1 MVDVLRQVCTSNAGC
16 RWTWYL
22 EADGAD
28 RCALFLARASKR
40 GRNHQQ
46 EIVTLV
52 ANDAGVQLGE
62 FPNQKTLSEFLAAV
76 YRVDARFTWL
86 GICGR

>member
-1 MVDVLRQVCTSNAGC
+1 MVDVLRRVCASSKGC

-28 RCALFLARASKR
+28 RCALFLARAGKR
-40 GRNHQQ
+40 NRKHTQ
-46 EIVTLV
+46 ELVTLV
-52 ANDAGVQLGE
+52 GNAADMQFRE
-62 FPNQKTLSEFLAAV
+62 FPNKKTLAKFLAV
-76 YRVDARFTWL
+76 VVRVDARFTWL

>member
-1 MVDVLRQVCTSNAGC
+1 MVDVLRRVCATTNGC

-28 RCALFLARASKR
+28 RRALFLARARKR
-40 GRNHQQ
+40 NRQHIQ
-46 EIVTLV
+46 ELVTLV
-52 ANDAGVQLGE
+52 GNDADMQFGE
-62 FPNQKTLSEFLAAV
+62 FPNKKTLTKFLAAV

>member
-1 MVDVLRQVCTSNAGC
+1 MVDVLRRVCASSNGC
-16 RWTWYL
+16 RWTWYP

-28 RCALFLARASKR
+28 RRALFLARAGKR
-40 GRNHQQ
+40 NRNHTQ
-46 EIVTLV
+46 ELVTIVGN
-52 ANDAGVQLGE
+52 AADMQLIE
-62 FPNQKTLSEFLAAV
+62 FPNKKTLAKFLAAV